1 MFWDKKLRRW
11 AEAVRARA
19 DLPARLVLWN
29 GEQFDFGRFEQPRV
43 TLTVRSA
50 SALPLLLDPSLD
62 HLGQAYV
69 KGQIDIDGRLPDI
82 IDFGYALARRMS
94 LSLIHI

>member
-29 GEQFDFGRFEQPRV
+29 GEQFDFGRFAQPRV
-43 TLTVRSA
+43 TLPCAAPRPCRCCWTPA
-50 SALPLLLDPSLD
+50 WTTW
-62 HLGQAYV
+62 
-69 KGQIDIDGRLPDI
+69 
-82 IDFGYALARRMS
+82 ARPM
-94 LSLIHI
+94 